1 MIQRLARTVKLCRKT
16 LETLYRSYI
25 RGYMNYGMAIWGSA
39 CKTYQEKIHTA
50 DRAGL
55 RMVCGAIACTPTL
68 ELHRES
74 NFMTLEQQIKKQTL
88 KLTLK
93 YFDCPTFLDAKRK
106 LSRPDKIPTKSVMG
120 RMIQLWIDYY
130 LPLDFIGNHG
140 QIQLVKETLKQF
152 AIKVDHTKYR
162 GDFWEER
169 LLARIRM
176 GVLPT
181 KKWALRLGLEQN
193 SCCRHCKLDEETA
206 QHCFWN
212 AR

>member
-1 MIQRLARTVKLCRKT
+1 
-16 LETLYRSYI
+16 
-25 RGYMNYGMAIWGSA
+25 
-39 CKTYQEKIHTA
+39 
-50 DRAGL
+50 
-55 RMVCGAIACTPTL
+55 
-68 ELHRES
+68 
-74 NFMTLEQQIKKQTL
+74 MTLEQQIKKQTL

-93 YFDCPTFLDAKRK
+93 YFVCPTFLGAKRK
-106 LSRPDKIPTKSVMG
+106 LSRPDKIPSKSVMG

-181 KKWALRLGLEQN
+181 KKWASRLGLEQN
-193 SCCRHCKLDEETA
+193 SRCRHCKLDEETA
-206 QHCFWN
+206 QHLFLECPLIIKDALRRFLVETLQLPPTFESIRN
-212 AR
+212 ILIESVTPTSKKVISRNC